1 MRYRKK
7 WLTVNA
13 CLYEDF
19 SLFGPTSYQK
29 PIMIHNVTEL
39 YEIESCI
46 SPIIYCSQINI
57 NSLW

>member
-19 SLFGPTSYQK
+19 IRFGPTSNQEPK
-29 PIMIHNVTEL
+29 CN
-39 YEIESCI
+39 
-46 SPIIYCSQINI
+46 
-57 NSLW
+57 

>member
-19 SLFGPTSYQK
+19 IRFGPTSNQE
-29 PIMIHNVTEL
+29 PIMIQNVTDL

-46 SPIIYCSQINI
+46 SPIIYCSQISI
-57 NSLW
+57 NFLW